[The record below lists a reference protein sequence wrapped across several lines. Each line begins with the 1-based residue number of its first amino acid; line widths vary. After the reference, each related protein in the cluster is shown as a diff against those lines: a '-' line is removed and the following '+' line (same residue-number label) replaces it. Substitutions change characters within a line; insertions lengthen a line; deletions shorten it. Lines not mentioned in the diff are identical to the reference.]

1 MSDLQKIAGIGPARA
16 AVLTAAG
23 YGTPE
28 AMAAAGQAVIADLL
42 HINEIAAAEMIIEAI
57 QLEMDALAD
66 EFIER
71 AEQREVPADNTAVYE
86 HFLTGRVK
94 R

>member
-42 HINEIAAAEMIIEAI
+42 HINEIAAAGKCSKLGNVI
-57 QLEMDALAD
+57 
-66 EFIER
+66 
-71 AEQREVPADNTAVYE
+71 VS
-86 HFLTGRVK
+86 TGLRMTTSC
-94 R
+94 RMR